1 VNGECQAEPAART
14 MPSVGLPDL
23 PSGGCSVVV
32 IAASV
37 GGLAAISSILAAL
50 PREFPAAIVIVQHR
64 APEPSIVLESL
75 LSRVTPLVVKAAET
89 GDLMPAGMVYVA
101 PPDAHM
107 LIEGFF
113 LTLSH
118 APKVRFS
125 RPSADLLFLSAAEHL
140 ASRLIAVV
148 LTGANGD
155 GTDGIKAIKHMGGMV
170 IAQDEAT
177 SVNFTMP
184 KSAIETGDVDYVLP
198 ISEIGPALVALMHKD
213 QEWSS

>member
-14 MPSVGLPDL
+14 LPSVELPDL

-37 GGLAAISSILAAL
+37 GGLSAISSILAAL
-50 PREFPAAIVIVQHR
+50 PRDFPAAIAIVQHR
-64 APEPSIVLESL
+64 APEPSIMLESL
-75 LSRVTPLVVKAAET
+75 LSRVTPLVVKAAES
-89 GDLMPAGMVYVA
+89 GDRMQAGTVYVA

-107 LIEGFF
+107 LIDKKEFL

-140 ASRLIAVV
+140 TSRLIAVV
-148 LTGANGD
+148 LTGGNGD
-155 GTDGIKAIKHMGGMV
+155 GTDGIKAIKRMGGMV

-177 SVNFTMP
+177 SYNFTMP
-184 KSAIETGDVDYVLP
+184 KSAIETGDVDYILP
-198 ISEIGPALVALMHKD
+198 ISEIGPALVALVHKD
-213 QEWSS
+213 QE